1 MEKVGNYIYTNMD
14 RSSAGSMACVGPLA
28 KGKGK
33 DVGASCRL
41 LFGLLFFQT
50 LWPAHELDNS
60 LTSFL
65 AVLFFV
71 CNLRLLYLAL
81 LMPLHVLCLMAPHVE
96 SRPS

>member
-14 RSSAGSMACVGPLA
+14 RSSAGSMACMGPLA
-28 KGKGK
+28 KERMWVLPVDYYLGYY
-33 DVGASCRL
+33 
-41 LFGLLFFQT
+41 FFR